1 MRKLLLLLPLTILL
15 TACQSKEEKT
25 VDSRRICALNDAGK
39 LVPWEASAQL
49 GLTEPMS
56 GGEWMKLRWNQ
67 GLGPLIKYC
76 SYYKN

>member
-1 MRKLLLLLPLTILL
+1 MRKLLLLLPLIALL

-39 LVPWEASAQL
+39 LVSWEASAQL

-56 GGEWMKLRWNQ
+56 LVEWQKLGWK

-76 SYYKN
+76 SWYKN